1 MEKSFLKV
9 LHKGEIMDVKSLEML
24 KGGMV
29 MAGCGSLTTCDCYKG
44 VNGFLC
50 GSRNHAKPEQPTKP
64 SKPSTDPT
72 TTIEP

>member
-9 LHKGEIMDVKSLEML
+9 LHKEEIMDVKSLEML

-29 MAGCGSLTTCDCYKG
+29 MAGCGSLTTCNCYKAI
-44 VNGFLC
+44 NGALC
-50 GSRNHAKPEQPTKP
+50 GNRNHSKPEEPI
-64 SKPSTDPT
+64 KPSTDST